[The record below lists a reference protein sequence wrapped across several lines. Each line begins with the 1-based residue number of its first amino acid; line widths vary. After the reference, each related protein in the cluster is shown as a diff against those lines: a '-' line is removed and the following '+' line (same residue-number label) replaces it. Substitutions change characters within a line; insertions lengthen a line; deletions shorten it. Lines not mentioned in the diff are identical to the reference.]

1 MSEAEQFL
9 VALGAALSGMGAFF
23 FGLARLRMADAWRI
37 WARRCD
43 PKNPNFR
50 PPLISR
56 QISGSDRDAL

>member
-1 MSEAEQFL
+1 MNEFGQVLLAF
-9 VALGAALSGMGAFF
+9 AAVLSAIGTVF
-23 FGLARLRMADAWRI
+23 FGVARMRMADAWCI

-56 QISGSDRDAL
+56 HPPDDSS